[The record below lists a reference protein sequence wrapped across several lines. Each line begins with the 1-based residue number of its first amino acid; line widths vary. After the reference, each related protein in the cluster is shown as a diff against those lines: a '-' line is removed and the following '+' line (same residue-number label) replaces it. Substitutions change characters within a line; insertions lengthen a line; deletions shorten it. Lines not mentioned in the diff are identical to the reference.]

1 MDAGPSACRE
11 LPPRFGGSNDP
22 GKQHGSE
29 ALARARS
36 DGINYAIIF
45 NKAHQSNEAAQMRD
59 TFYALT
65 VQGSDQIGTGKQL
78 MGGRL
83 MALTDGF
90 RHCTIPSAAQGMS
103 GPCADL
109 ANP

>member
-1 MDAGPSACRE
+1 MRSDG
-11 LPPRFGGSNDP
+11 
-22 GKQHGSE
+22 E

-36 DGINYAIIF
+36 DGFNYAIIF

-65 VQGSDQIGTGKQL
+65 VQGSDQIGAGKQL

-83 MALTDGF
+83 MALFDRA
-90 RHCTIPSAAQGMS
+90 RHCTNPSALRG
-103 GPCADL
+103 
-109 ANP
+109 